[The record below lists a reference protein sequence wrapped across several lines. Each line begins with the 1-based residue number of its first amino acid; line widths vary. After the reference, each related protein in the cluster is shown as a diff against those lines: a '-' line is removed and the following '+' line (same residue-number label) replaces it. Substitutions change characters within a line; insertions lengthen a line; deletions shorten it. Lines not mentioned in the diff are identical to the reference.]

1 MKRFL
6 VALFLLAVTGSFS
19 MSAQS
24 LTVFL
29 GNGGTLSADLANAKI
44 TFGSNST
51 MTLWN
56 GTSESTVSIN
66 NVTKITFDLTT
77 SMPTVA
83 NFGANQLSIFPN
95 PAVDVIRLQGLPM
108 GVSVVSIYRLDG
120 MLVFSGEVDAKSP
133 MLNVGGLAAGSYLV
147 RANGLTSKLVKR

>member
-1 MKRFL
+1 
-6 VALFLLAVTGSFS
+6 
-19 MSAQS
+19 
-24 LTVFL
+24 
-29 GNGGTLSADLANAKI
+29 
-44 TFGSNST
+44 
-51 MTLWN
+51 
-56 GTSESTVSIN
+56 
-66 NVTKITFDLTT
+66 T

-95 PAVDVIRLQGLPM
+95 PAVDVIRFQGLPM